1 MDLWQKKETC
11 SVYARTAFTFR
22 FLRLVKLQQS
32 GYEINQKK
40 INYNRNK
47 TKKKWHSNGTERDQ
61 VGKSMCLLTSNTD
74 YISINYLLNA
84 SFMSVYEVVLL
95 ISLRVTLKGFDKIIL
110 RLLRFLK
117 KTFSLRFYQKCLIFL
132 RFLEDF
138 FSHGSGCSKIFYKYC
153 GFHFYR

>member
-1 MDLWQKKETC
+1 M
-11 SVYARTAFTFR
+11 R
-22 FLRLVKLQQS
+22 
-32 GYEINQKK
+32 
-40 INYNRNK
+40 
-47 TKKKWHSNGTERDQ
+47 
-61 VGKSMCLLTSNTD
+61 LLTSNTD

-110 RLLRFLK
+110 RLLGYLK

-138 FSHGSGCSKIFYKYC
+138 FLMVRDAAKSFINTVAFISIDNSLNTWKNSLGCFSSLLKFYGYFRIVWIFVSILC
-153 GFHFYR
+153 DTSRRAIRMC